1 MKPNEERYREETR
14 RLLGLLLLV
23 AKREG
28 KSLRSLE
35 KKLGV
40 GASVLTKVASGRVI
54 AQVRHVLMLCDA
66 LDIPWPE
73 FYAMAHKE
81 QTQEQNNDMEK
92 RLLALLVQYGVLTKE
107 AAAGPPPVDV
117 RELRRGD

>member
-1 MKPNEERYREETR
+1 MGLPEERYREETR
-14 RLLGLLLLV
+14 RLLGLLLAV

-54 AQVRHVLMLCDA
+54 AQVRHLLMLCDA
-66 LDIPWPE
+66 LDIPWSD
-73 FYAMAHKE
+73 FYAMAGKE
-81 QTQEQNNDMEK
+81 KAAEPGDDLEK
-92 RLLALLVQYGVLTKE
+92 RLVDLLIQYGVLPE
-107 AAAGPPPVDV
+107 AARPTG
-117 RELRRGD
+117 

>member
-1 MKPNEERYREETR
+1 MRPSEERYREETR
-14 RLLGLLLLV
+14 RLLGLILAV

-40 GASVLTKVASGRVI
+40 GTSVLTKVASGRVI
-54 AQVRHVLMLCDA
+54 AQVRHLLMLCDA
-66 LDIPWPE
+66 LDIPWQD
-73 FYAMAHKE
+73 FYAMACKE
-81 QTQEQNNDMEK
+81 KIAEQGDDMEK

-107 AAAGPPPVDV
+107 AAASPPPVDI
-117 RELRRGD
+117 RELRRD

>member
-1 MKPNEERYREETR
+1 MRPNPEKYREETR
-14 RLLGLLLLV
+14 RLLGLLLAI

-40 GASVLTKVASGRVI
+40 GASVFTKVASGRVN

-66 LDIPWPE
+66 LDIPWSE
-73 FYAMAHKE
+73 FYAMAH
-81 QTQEQNNDMEK
+81 QEEAAEKGDDLEK
-92 RLLALLVQYGVLTKE
+92 RLLALLVQHGVLPKE
-107 AAAGPPPVDV
+107 AASPSAGETGATGAKV
-117 RELRRGD
+117 

>member
-1 MKPNEERYREETR
+1 MKPDEERYREETR
-14 RLLGLLLLV
+14 RLLGLLLAV

-40 GASVLTKVASGRVI
+40 GPSFLTKVASGKVI

-66 LDIPWPE
+66 LDLSWSD
-73 FYAMAHKE
+73 FYAMAC
-81 QTQEQNNDMEK
+81 QEKFQQQEDDMEK
-92 RLLALLVQYGVLTKE
+92 KMLALLVRHGILSQE
-107 AAAGPPPVDV
+107 AASAAPPAGETTPAKA
-117 RELRRGD
+117 

>member
-1 MKPNEERYREETR
+1 MRPNEERYREETR
-14 RLLGLLLLV
+14 RLLGILIAI

-28 KSLRSLE
+28 KSIRSLE
-35 KKLGV
+35 KKVGV

-54 AQVRHVLMLCDA
+54 AQVRHILMLCDA

-81 QTQEQNNDMEK
+81 KTVELGDDFEK
-92 RLLALLVQYGVLTKE
+92 RMLALLIQHGVLSKE
-107 AAAGPPPVDV
+107 AASLPAGETRD
-117 RELRRGD
+117 LRRD

>member
-1 MKPNEERYREETR
+1 MALNEERYREETR
-14 RLLGLLLLV
+14 RLLGLLLAV

-28 KSLRSLE
+28 KSMRSLE

-54 AQVRHVLMLCDA
+54 AQVRHLLMLCDA

-73 FYAMAHKE
+73 FYAMACKE
-81 QTQEQNNDMEK
+81 QTAAQGDELEK
-92 RLLALLVQYGVLTKE
+92 RLVGLLIQYGVLPE
-107 AAAGPPPVDV
+107 AARPAAGGSSDQ
-117 RELRRGD
+117 RRD

>member
-1 MKPNEERYREETR
+1 MRPNAEKYREETR
-14 RLLGLLLLV
+14 RLLGLLLAI

-54 AQVRHVLMLCDA
+54 AQVRHLLMLCDA
-66 LDIPWPE
+66 LDVPWSE
-73 FYAMAHKE
+73 FYAMAHQEKTAE
-81 QTQEQNNDMEK
+81 QGDDLER
-92 RLLALLVQYGVLTKE
+92 RLLALLVQHGVLPKE
-107 AAAGPPPVDV
+107 AANPPAGETGAQPAKV
-117 RELRRGD
+117 